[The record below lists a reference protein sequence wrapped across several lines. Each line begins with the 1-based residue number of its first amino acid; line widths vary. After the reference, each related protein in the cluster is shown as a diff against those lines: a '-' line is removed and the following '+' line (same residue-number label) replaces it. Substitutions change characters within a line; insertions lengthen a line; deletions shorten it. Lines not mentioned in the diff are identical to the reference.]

1 MKPKTL
7 KANLIGLGKIA
18 WSLDKNGS
26 HTFTHANAYL
36 KNKSFNLSAGYSP
49 KIVDRK
55 SFLSHHNVNTYSSL
69 DLMLAS
75 EKPDIV
81 SVCSPVNA
89 HYQNCTQLINFK
101 IHKIW
106 LEKPPF
112 KNIVEHRRILKL
124 IDQSKVS
131 NVCVNFFRRF
141 LPPFIDLKRYLKNKN
156 ITQIVVTYS
165 QGLLENGVHYLDLV
179 QYFTSAK
186 SFKVIGKFSPKHLSP
201 SFSIKLDTGCTVHF
215 IGSETHFHDIEMTI
229 LAGNQKIIIN
239 NNEEIIYK
247 KKAKAALAGRKYH
260 FLQHKVVSLNT
271 FFKNYNSYVLSAIE
285 NNTAFITSNLK
296 TSYFAM
302 DVINNI
308 KK

>member
-124 IDQSKVS
+124 IDQSEVS

-165 QGLLENGVHYLDLV
+165 KGLLENGVHYLDLV

-215 IGSETHFHDIEMTI
+215 IGSETYFHDIEMTI